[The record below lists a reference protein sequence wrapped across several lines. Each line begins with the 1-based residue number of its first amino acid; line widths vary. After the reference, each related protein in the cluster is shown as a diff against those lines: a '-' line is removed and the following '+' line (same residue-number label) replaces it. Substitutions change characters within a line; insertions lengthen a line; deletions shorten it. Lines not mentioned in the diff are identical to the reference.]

1 VFARSG
7 RPASP
12 LAELTPGEREVL
24 AEIAKGK
31 SNVIADE
38 LCVSKR
44 SIEKHLNSI
53 FLKLGLGSPDDVSKR
68 VKANLLFLAEEK
80 QPTEV

>member
-1 VFARSG
+1 
-7 RPASP
+7 
-12 LAELTPGEREVL
+12 VL

-44 SIEKHLNSI
+44 SIEKHFNSI
-53 FLKLGLGSPDDVSKR
+53 FLKLGLGSADDVSKR
-68 VKANLLFLAEEK
+68 VKATLISSLRTNSQRRPE
-80 QPTEV
+80 